1 MANAKSDN
9 KSKRVVALDGDK
21 LGHVV
26 GTVVATAV
34 MATCFYYQEVD
45 GYTAAVRV
53 GWAFV
58 LSYGATFFLVR
69 VILRTALAEFI
80 EQEQEKKEAQKSRLS
95 SGAESET
102 ESGEVRE
109 GDEGDEGKA

>member
-1 MANAKSDN
+1 MASAKPDN
-9 KSKRVVALDGDK
+9 KLKRVVALDGDK

-34 MATCFYYQEVD
+34 MALCFFYQEVD
-45 GYTAAVRV
+45 GYTAAARV

-69 VILRTALAEFI
+69 VILRTTLSEFI
-80 EQEQEKKEAQKSRLS
+80 EQDRANKESQKIHLGI
-95 SGAESET
+95 GAESEID
-102 ESGEVRE
+102 SGEAGE
-109 GDEGDEGKA
+109 EDEKEA